1 MQTITLSTILQLFI
15 GLGLI
20 NVWLLRAGSPTAYRG
35 GEATSLRAEFAAYGL
50 PVWFFYLIGFLKL
63 GSAALLIAGYWI
75 PDVVL
80 PAAAL
85 VVALMVGALSM
96 HARVKDSLIKW
107 MPASIMLVMSSVLVW
122 LRAG

>member
-1 MQTITLSTILQLFI
+1 MQSTTISTVLQLVI

-20 NVWLLRAGSPTAYRG
+20 NDWLLRAGSSTAYRG
-35 GEATSLRAEFAAYGL
+35 GEATSLQAEFAAYGL

-75 PDVVL
+75 PQLVL

-96 HARVKDSLIKW
+96 HARVKDPLIKW
-107 MPASIMLVMSSVLVW
+107 MPASIMLAMSSALVF
-122 LRAG
+122 LRLG

>member
-1 MQTITLSTILQLFI
+1 MQSTTISTVLQLVI

-20 NVWLLRAGSPTAYRG
+20 NVWLLRAGSSTAYRG
-35 GEATSLRAEFAAYGL
+35 GEATSLQAEFAAYGL

-75 PDVVL
+75 PQLVL

-96 HARVKDSLIKW
+96 HARVKDPLIKW
-107 MPASIMLVMSSVLVW
+107 MPASIMLAMSSALVF
-122 LRAG
+122 LRLG